1 MDKNDLEIRKSIMT
15 HIHIILGR
23 ELEKNFTFGSV
34 KELYDKISLSLEPLH
49 DDCNSGYYGTELLE
63 SFNTSV
69 KWMKKRGIIIF
80 ENDKKKGK
88 SQAVRIDKEKLIKYI
103 INPDYMDVDSYK
115 KN

>member
-1 MDKNDLEIRKSIMT
+1 MDEKDLEIRKSIMT

-34 KELYDKISLSLEPLH
+34 EELYDKISLSLEPLH
-49 DDCNSGYYGTELLE
+49 DCNSSYYGTELLE
-63 SFNTSV
+63 SFNSSV

-103 INPDYMDVDSYK
+103 IVPENMDIDSYK